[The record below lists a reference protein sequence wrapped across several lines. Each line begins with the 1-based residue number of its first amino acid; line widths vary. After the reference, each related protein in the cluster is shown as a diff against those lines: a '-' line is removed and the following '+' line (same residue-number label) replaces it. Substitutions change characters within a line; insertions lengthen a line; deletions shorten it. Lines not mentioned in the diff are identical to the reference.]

1 MNERRLHPFTVLR
14 FLRKTLVVYL
24 LPLVQVLF
32 ERNWTALHTALRQD
46 ALLFL
51 LLCAVSWGI
60 LRVSSWS
67 MDDTGVFH
75 LYWRL
80 GIRLDRALRGEMLAA
95 LTIDQ
100 PLLYRMAG
108 ASRLTLYPVG
118 AAQKHTLSVC
128 LPKADAEAVADQLM
142 PLVKPT
148 LHRPAGGE
156 RAALGFLGALF
167 VLAVRQT
174 RDVPDWNPAVFAQI
188 QVSFLARFAARW
200 LPAGAAWLL
209 AAAGFL
215 LGASL
220 MRSFAQ
226 TVHYTVWHTA
236 DQIGS
241 RGGWLEHFECRVRTS
256 EISFADVRISP
267 AARLIKRWPV
277 FVTAGGCS
285 PELPL
290 FVYRSGEEALFRELL
305 PEFRMPPDL
314 LARTEQ
320 RAAQDKP
327 AAAKALCQVA
337 EPVQTAALASLATLP
352 VLVAHDM
359 AASLVGVLCNLL
371 VVWMVQPALQLGILL
386 LVCSAVPF
394 LAAITNL
401 TALVLSLWLKG
412 LLWLVRCCAALP
424 FASICLPQRYTLFA
438 LAVLGAL
445 AVCFW
450 HARRLRLYLPAAAL
464 CTVLAVGLGVWM
476 QRDVVQINLVGASN
490 NPCVVCVQNGQAV
503 VFFRGGESNW
513 SAVQNYLAGRSRQ
526 EPALVVDLRAKP
538 TQMEFSAAEIVTVQE
553 LADFTTRPV
562 LDGLT
567 LDLYH
572 NKSANLAVLGVG
584 ERHIAVGAGRLALA
598 EPVRVDVL
606 CAPGTLSD
614 SVQPDAI
621 LYTAAAP
628 RWLDDAAGCTL
639 HYGEDTPGLTLRP
652 GRSMIWEEAQTIAVQ

>member
-51 LLCAVSWGI
+51 LLCTVSWGI

-75 LYWRL
+75 LHWRL

-95 LTIDQ
+95 LTIDR

-142 PLVKPT
+142 PLVKPA

-156 RAALGFLGALF
+156 RAALGLLGANGLSTLALF

-241 RGGWLEHFECRVRTS
+241 LGLGHQAIELTKAHAQQVGHFLLLHLGLEVKKLDG
-256 EISFADVRISP
+256 ALDVRHALGLGLLLLGNSKAT
-267 AARLIKRWPV
+267 AAQQ
-277 FVTAGGCS
+277 AGG
-285 PELPL
+285 LLHLVHQL
-290 FVYRSGEEALFRELL
+290 FVIVISGGLDNLGLL
-305 PEFRMPPDL
+305 GGNLVSSLNLGSFGLHGLDCLDL
-314 LARTEQ
+314 G
-320 RAAQDKP
+320 
-327 AAAKALCQVA
+327 
-337 EPVQTAALASLATLP
+337 S
-352 VLVAHDM
+352 H
-359 AASLVGVLCNLL
+359 G
-371 VVWMVQPALQLGILL
+371 
-386 LVCSAVPF
+386 
-394 LAAITNL
+394 
-401 TALVLSLWLKG
+401 LVLG
-412 LLWLVRCCAALP
+412 LVHDLFVLRHETPSWPSRASSPHSRGPSRTLCALN
-424 FASICLPQRYTLFA
+424 I
-438 LAVLGAL
+438 
-445 AVCFW
+445 
-450 HARRLRLYLPAAAL
+450 HA
-464 CTVLAVGLGVWM
+464 
-476 QRDVVQINLVGASN
+476 
-490 NPCVVCVQNGQAV
+490 
-503 VFFRGGESNW
+503 
-513 SAVQNYLAGRSRQ
+513 SRQ
-526 EPALVVDLRAKP
+526 NV
-538 TQMEFSAAEIVTVQE
+538 
-553 LADFTTRPV
+553 
-562 LDGLT
+562 
-567 LDLYH
+567 H
-572 NKSANLAVLGVG
+572 
-584 ERHIAVGAGRLALA
+584 
-598 EPVRVDVL
+598 
-606 CAPGTLSD
+606 
-614 SVQPDAI
+614 
-621 LYTAAAP
+621 
-628 RWLDDAAGCTL
+628 
-639 HYGEDTPGLTLRP
+639 
-652 GRSMIWEEAQTIAVQ
+652 

>member
-60 LRVSSWS
+60 LHVSSWS
-67 MDDTGVFH
+67 LDDTGVFH
-75 LYWRL
+75 LHWRL

-95 LTIDQ
+95 LTIDR

-156 RAALGFLGALF
+156 RAALGFLGANGLSTLALF

-241 RGGWLEHFECRVRTS
+241 RGGWLSRFEFRVRSS
-256 EISFADVRISP
+256 EISYADVRVSP
-267 AARLIKRWPV
+267 IARLMKRWPV
-277 FVTAGGCS
+277 FVVAGSCR

-290 FVYRSGEEALFRELL
+290 FVYRSGQEELFRELL
-305 PEFRMPPDL
+305 PEFRMPPDTRHDL
-314 LARTEQ
+314 THRSAVFF
-320 RAAQDKP
+320 AP
-327 AAAKALCQVA
+327 AGIPFGLC
-337 EPVQTAALASLATLP
+337 
-352 VLVAHDM
+352 
-359 AASLVGVLCNLL
+359 
-371 VVWMVQPALQLGILL
+371 LL
-386 LVCSAVPF
+386 LVLVSRSVLPALTGTLLIPTAVFAVF
-394 LAAITNL
+394 LAGGL
-401 TALVLSLWLKG
+401 MGWLKEG
-412 LLWLVRCCAALP
+412 IWLREGRFTLRRQKGVYLHCICVFHPDVCLRTFQSPWAARYQRMTLTLALP
-424 FASICLPQRYTLFA
+424 GQVRLKVRSI
-438 LAVLGAL
+438 
-445 AVCFW
+445 
-450 HARRLRLYLPAAAL
+450 
-464 CTVLAVGLGVWM
+464 
-476 QRDVVQINLVGASN
+476 
-490 NPCVVCVQNGQAV
+490 
-503 VFFRGGESNW
+503 
-513 SAVQNYLAGRSRQ
+513 
-526 EPALVVDLRAKP
+526 
-538 TQMEFSAAEIVTVQE
+538 
-553 LADFTTRPV
+553 
-562 LDGLT
+562 
-567 LDLYH
+567 
-572 NKSANLAVLGVG
+572 
-584 ERHIAVGAGRLALA
+584 
-598 EPVRVDVL
+598 PVRD
-606 CAPGTLSD
+606 
-614 SVQPDAI
+614 
-621 LYTAAAP
+621 AAP
-628 RWLDDAAGCTL
+628 CLNAL
-639 HYGEDTPGLTLRP
+639 EQE
-652 GRSMIWEEAQTIAVQ
+652 I

>member
-1 MNERRLHPFTVLR
+1 MTTPNPRPSFPTEEKHFHPFAALR
-14 FLRKTLVVYL
+14 FLRKTLAVYL
-24 LPLVQVLF
+24 IPLVNVLF

-60 LRVSSWS
+60 LHVSSWS
-67 MDDTGVFH
+67 LDDTGAFH
-75 LYWRL
+75 LHWRL

-95 LTIDQ
+95 LTIDR

-142 PLVKPT
+142 PLVKPA

-156 RAALGFLGALF
+156 RAALGFLGANGLSTLALF

-241 RGGWLEHFECRVRTS
+241 RGGWLGHFQCRVRTG

-267 AARLIKRWPV
+267 AARLMKRWPV

-305 PEFRMPPDL
+305 PEFRMPPDTRHDL
-314 LARTEQ
+314 THRSAVFF
-320 RAAQDKP
+320 AP
-327 AAAKALCQVA
+327 AGIPFGLC
-337 EPVQTAALASLATLP
+337 
-352 VLVAHDM
+352 
-359 AASLVGVLCNLL
+359 
-371 VVWMVQPALQLGILL
+371 LL
-386 LVCSAVPF
+386 LVLASRSVLPALTGTLLIPTAVFAVF
-394 LAAITNL
+394 LAGGL
-401 TALVLSLWLKG
+401 MGWLKEG
-412 LLWLVRCCAALP
+412 IWLREGRFTLRRQKGVYLHCICVFHPDVCLRTFQSPWAARYQRMTLTLALP
-424 FASICLPQRYTLFA
+424 GQVRLKVRSI
-438 LAVLGAL
+438 
-445 AVCFW
+445 
-450 HARRLRLYLPAAAL
+450 
-464 CTVLAVGLGVWM
+464 
-476 QRDVVQINLVGASN
+476 
-490 NPCVVCVQNGQAV
+490 
-503 VFFRGGESNW
+503 
-513 SAVQNYLAGRSRQ
+513 
-526 EPALVVDLRAKP
+526 
-538 TQMEFSAAEIVTVQE
+538 
-553 LADFTTRPV
+553 
-562 LDGLT
+562 
-567 LDLYH
+567 
-572 NKSANLAVLGVG
+572 
-584 ERHIAVGAGRLALA
+584 
-598 EPVRVDVL
+598 PVRD
-606 CAPGTLSD
+606 
-614 SVQPDAI
+614 
-621 LYTAAAP
+621 AAP
-628 RWLDDAAGCTL
+628 CLNALEQET
-639 HYGEDTPGLTLRP
+639 
-652 GRSMIWEEAQTIAVQ
+652 

>member
-60 LRVSSWS
+60 LHVSSWS
-67 MDDTGVFH
+67 MDDTGAFH
-75 LYWRL
+75 LHWRL

-95 LTIDQ
+95 LTIDR

-142 PLVKPT
+142 PLVNPT

-156 RAALGFLGALF
+156 RAALGFLGANGLSTLALF

-241 RGGWLEHFECRVRTS
+241 LGLGHQAIELTKAHAQQVGHFLLLHLGLEVKKLDG
-256 EISFADVRISP
+256 ALDVRHALGLGLLLLGNSK
-267 AARLIKRWPV
+267 ATA
-277 FVTAGGCS
+277 TQQAGG
-285 PELPL
+285 LLHLVHQL
-290 FVYRSGEEALFRELL
+290 FVIVINGGL
-305 PEFRMPPDL
+305 D
-314 LARTEQ
+314 
-320 RAAQDKP
+320 
-327 AAAKALCQVA
+327 
-337 EPVQTAALASLATLP
+337 
-352 VLVAHDM
+352 
-359 AASLVGVLCNLL
+359 NL
-371 VVWMVQPALQLGILL
+371 GLL
-386 LVCSAVPF
+386 LGG
-394 LAAITNL
+394 NL
-401 TALVLSLWLKG
+401 VSSLNLGSFGLHGLDCLDLGSHGLVLG
-412 LLWLVRCCAALP
+412 LVHD
-424 FASICLPQRYTLFA
+424 LF
-438 LAVLGAL
+438 VLGHETPSWPSRASSPHSRGPSRTLCAL
-445 AVCFW
+445 NI
-450 HARRLRLYLPAAAL
+450 HA
-464 CTVLAVGLGVWM
+464 
-476 QRDVVQINLVGASN
+476 
-490 NPCVVCVQNGQAV
+490 
-503 VFFRGGESNW
+503 
-513 SAVQNYLAGRSRQ
+513 SRQ
-526 EPALVVDLRAKP
+526 NV
-538 TQMEFSAAEIVTVQE
+538 
-553 LADFTTRPV
+553 
-562 LDGLT
+562 
-567 LDLYH
+567 H
-572 NKSANLAVLGVG
+572 
-584 ERHIAVGAGRLALA
+584 
-598 EPVRVDVL
+598 
-606 CAPGTLSD
+606 
-614 SVQPDAI
+614 
-621 LYTAAAP
+621 
-628 RWLDDAAGCTL
+628 
-639 HYGEDTPGLTLRP
+639 
-652 GRSMIWEEAQTIAVQ
+652 

>member
-51 LLCAVSWGI
+51 LLCTVSWGI

-67 MDDTGVFH
+67 MDDTGAFH
-75 LYWRL
+75 LHWRL

-95 LTIDQ
+95 LTIDR

-142 PLVKPT
+142 PLVNPT

-156 RAALGFLGALF
+156 RAALGFLGANGLSTLALF

-241 RGGWLEHFECRVRTS
+241 RGGWLGHFECRVRTS

-267 AARLIKRWPV
+267 AARLMKRWPV

-305 PEFRMPPDL
+305 PEFRMPPDTRHDL
-314 LARTEQ
+314 THRSAVFF
-320 RAAQDKP
+320 AP
-327 AAAKALCQVA
+327 AGIPFGLC
-337 EPVQTAALASLATLP
+337 
-352 VLVAHDM
+352 
-359 AASLVGVLCNLL
+359 
-371 VVWMVQPALQLGILL
+371 LL
-386 LVCSAVPF
+386 LVLVSRTVLPALTVTLLIPTAVSAIF
-394 LAAITNL
+394 LAGGLMGWLREGIWLREGRFTLRRQKGVYLHCICVFHPDVCLRTFQSPWAARYQRMTL
-401 TALVLSLWLKG
+401 TL
-412 LLWLVRCCAALP
+412 ALP
-424 FASICLPQRYTLFA
+424 GQVRLKVRSIS
-438 LAVLGAL
+438 
-445 AVCFW
+445 
-450 HARRLRLYLPAAAL
+450 
-464 CTVLAVGLGVWM
+464 
-476 QRDVVQINLVGASN
+476 VQ
-490 NPCVVCVQNGQAV
+490 
-503 VFFRGGESNW
+503 
-513 SAVQNYLAGRSRQ
+513 
-526 EPALVVDLRAKP
+526 D
-538 TQMEFSAAEIVTVQE
+538 
-553 LADFTTRPV
+553 
-562 LDGLT
+562 
-567 LDLYH
+567 
-572 NKSANLAVLGVG
+572 
-584 ERHIAVGAGRLALA
+584 A
-598 EPVRVDVL
+598 EPCL
-606 CAPGTLSD
+606 
-614 SVQPDAI
+614 
-621 LYTAAAP
+621 AAVEQE
-628 RWLDDAAGCTL
+628 T
-639 HYGEDTPGLTLRP
+639 
-652 GRSMIWEEAQTIAVQ
+652 

>member
-32 ERNWTALHTALRQD
+32 ERNWTALHTALRRD

-67 MDDTGVFH
+67 LDNTGVFH
-75 LYWRL
+75 LHWRL

-95 LTIDQ
+95 LTIDR

-128 LPKADAEAVADQLM
+128 LSKADAEAVADQLM

-156 RAALGFLGALF
+156 RAALGFLGANGLSTLALF

-241 RGGWLEHFECRVRTS
+241 RGGWLGHFECRVRTS

-267 AARLIKRWPV
+267 AARLMKRWPV

-285 PELPL
+285 PRAAAVRLPQRRGGI
-290 FVYRSGEEALFRELL
+290 VPGAAAGV
-305 PEFRMPPDL
+305 PDA
-314 LARTEQ
+314 ARPAGPH
-320 RAAQDKP
+320 RAAQSHLFCTGRHS
-327 AAAKALCQVA
+327 LC
-337 EPVQTAALASLATLP
+337 P
-352 VLVAHDM
+352 
-359 AASLVGVLCNLL
+359 
-371 VVWMVQPALQLGILL
+371 
-386 LVCSAVPF
+386 
-394 LAAITNL
+394 
-401 TALVLSLWLKG
+401 
-412 LLWLVRCCAALP
+412 
-424 FASICLPQRYTLFA
+424 
-438 LAVLGAL
+438 
-445 AVCFW
+445 
-450 HARRLRLYLPAAAL
+450 LPAADA
-464 CTVLAVGLGVWM
+464 GLGHSAAPAD
-476 QRDVVQINLVGASN
+476 RDPAHPHVLLWGT
-490 NPCVVCVQNGQAV
+490 
-503 VFFRGGESNW
+503 
-513 SAVQNYLAGRSRQ
+513 AGRSRGRLPAGGPLAAGGPHDPAAAAGAL
-526 EPALVVDLRAKP
+526 PALHLCISPGCLPDRSTKPLGCQCGPHQSDPDLSRLGKAQGEERA
-538 TQMEFSAAEIVTVQE
+538 
-553 LADFTTRPV
+553 
-562 LDGLT
+562 
-567 LDLYH
+567 
-572 NKSANLAVLGVG
+572 
-584 ERHIAVGAGRLALA
+584 
-598 EPVRVDVL
+598 
-606 CAPGTLSD
+606 
-614 SVQPDAI
+614 
-621 LYTAAAP
+621 
-628 RWLDDAAGCTL
+628 AAGCGEIFQI
-639 HYGEDTPGLTLRP
+639 YGNELNLSAADRRQL
-652 GRSMIWEEAQTIAVQ
+652 SQ

>member
-75 LYWRL
+75 LHWRL

-95 LTIDQ
+95 LTIDR

-118 AAQKHTLSVC
+118 AAQKHILSVC

-142 PLVKPT
+142 PLVNPT

-156 RAALGFLGALF
+156 RAALGFLGANGLSTLALF

-241 RGGWLEHFECRVRTS
+241 RGGWLGHFECRVRRDQLCRCPHLPRRP
-256 EISFADVRISP
+256 ADEALAGLCNGRRLFPRAAAVRLPQRRGGIVP
-267 AARLIKRWPV
+267 GAAAGVPDAARP
-277 FVTAGGCS
+277 AG
-285 PELPL
+285 PH
-290 FVYRSGEEALFRELL
+290 
-305 PEFRMPPDL
+305 
-314 LARTEQ
+314 
-320 RAAQDKP
+320 RAAQSHLFCTGRHSLCPLPPADAGLGHSAAPADRDPAHPHLLLWGTAGRGRGRLPAGGPLAAGGPHDP
-327 AAAKALCQVA
+327 AAAAGAL
-337 EPVQTAALASLATLP
+337 
-352 VLVAHDM
+352 
-359 AASLVGVLCNLL
+359 
-371 VVWMVQPALQLGILL
+371 PALHLCVSPG
-386 LVCSAVPF
+386 
-394 LAAITNL
+394 
-401 TALVLSLWLKG
+401 
-412 LLWLVRCCAALP
+412 
-424 FASICLPQRYTLFA
+424 CLPDCSTKPLGCQR
-438 LAVLGAL
+438 
-445 AVCFW
+445 W
-450 HARRLRLYLPAAAL
+450 PHQP
-464 CTVLAVGLGVWM
+464 
-476 QRDVVQINLVGASN
+476 D
-490 NPCVVCVQNGQAV
+490 
-503 VFFRGGESNW
+503 
-513 SAVQNYLAGRSRQ
+513 
-526 EPALVVDLRAKP
+526 
-538 TQMEFSAAEIVTVQE
+538 
-553 LADFTTRPV
+553 
-562 LDGLT
+562 
-567 LDLYH
+567 LDL
-572 NKSANLAVLGVG
+572 SRLGKTQG
-584 ERHIAVGAGRLALA
+584 EERA
-598 EPVRVDVL
+598 
-606 CAPGTLSD
+606 
-614 SVQPDAI
+614 
-621 LYTAAAP
+621 
-628 RWLDDAAGCTL
+628 AAGCGEIFQI
-639 HYGEDTPGLTLRP
+639 YGNELNLSAADRRQL
-652 GRSMIWEEAQTIAVQ
+652 SQ

>member
-60 LRVSSWS
+60 LHVSSWS
-67 MDDTGVFH
+67 LDDTGVFH
-75 LYWRL
+75 LHWRL

-95 LTIDQ
+95 LTIDR

-118 AAQKHTLSVC
+118 AAQKQTLSVC

-142 PLVKPT
+142 PLVKPA

-156 RAALGFLGALF
+156 RAALGFLGANGLSTLALF

-241 RGGWLEHFECRVRTS
+241 RGGWLGHFECRVRTS

-277 FVTAGGCS
+277 FVVSATV
-285 PELPL
+285 LPQL
-290 FVYRSGEEALFRELL
+290 TVTLL
-305 PEFRMPPDL
+305 IPTFFFGAL
-314 LARTEQ
+314 LAGAAAGYWREGLWLREGRMTLRRQ
-320 RAAQDKP
+320 QGLYLHCICVLHPDVCLTAAQSP
-327 AAAKALCQVA
+327 W
-337 EPVQTAALASLATLP
+337 
-352 VLVAHDM
+352 
-359 AASLVGVLCNLL
+359 AASVGR
-371 VVWMVQPALQLGILL
+371 
-386 LVCSAVPF
+386 
-394 LAAITNL
+394 TNL
-401 TALVLSLWLKG
+401 TLTFPGWVKLK
-412 LLWLVRCCAALP
+412 VRSVP
-424 FASICLPQRYTLFA
+424 
-438 LAVLGAL
+438 
-445 AVCFW
+445 
-450 HARRLRLYLPAAAL
+450 LRDAEK
-464 CTVLAVGLGVWM
+464 
-476 QRDVVQINLVGASN
+476 
-490 NPCVVCVQNGQAV
+490 
-503 VFFRGGESNW
+503 FFSFLETN
-513 SAVQNYLAGRSRQ
+513 
-526 EPALVVDLRAKP
+526 
-538 TQMEFSAAEIVTVQE
+538 
-553 LADFTTRPV
+553 
-562 LDGLT
+562 
-567 LDLYH
+567 
-572 NKSANLAVLGVG
+572 
-584 ERHIAVGAGRLALA
+584 
-598 EPVRVDVL
+598 
-606 CAPGTLSD
+606 
-614 SVQPDAI
+614 
-621 LYTAAAP
+621 
-628 RWLDDAAGCTL
+628 
-639 HYGEDTPGLTLRP
+639 
-652 GRSMIWEEAQTIAVQ
+652 

>member
-1 MNERRLHPFTVLR
+1 MLG
-14 FLRKTLVVYL
+14 
-24 LPLVQVLF
+24 VQ
-32 ERNWTALHTALRQD
+32 AA
-46 ALLFL
+46 
-51 LLCAVSWGI
+51 
-60 LRVSSWS
+60 
-67 MDDTGVFH
+67 
-75 LYWRL
+75 
-80 GIRLDRALRGEMLAA
+80 AA
-95 LTIDQ
+95 L
-100 PLLYRMAG
+100 A
-108 ASRLTLYPVG
+108 
-118 AAQKHTLSVC
+118 C
-128 LPKADAEAVADQLM
+128 
-142 PLVKPT
+142 
-148 LHRPAGGE
+148 
-156 RAALGFLGALF
+156 
-167 VLAVRQT
+167 
-174 RDVPDWNPAVFAQI
+174 
-188 QVSFLARFAARW
+188 
-200 LPAGAAWLL
+200 
-209 AAAGFL
+209 
-215 LGASL
+215 
-220 MRSFAQ
+220 
-226 TVHYTVWHTA
+226 
-236 DQIGS
+236 
-241 RGGWLEHFECRVRTS
+241 
-256 EISFADVRISP
+256 
-267 AARLIKRWPV
+267 
-277 FVTAGGCS
+277 
-285 PELPL
+285 
-290 FVYRSGEEALFRELL
+290 
-305 PEFRMPPDL
+305 
-314 LARTEQ
+314 TEQ

-327 AAAKALCQVA
+327 AAVKALCQVA
-337 EPVQTAALASLATLP
+337 EPVQTAVLASLATLP
-352 VLVAHDM
+352 VLVAHGM
-359 AASLVGVLCNLL
+359 AASLVGLLCNLL

-412 LLWLVRCCAALP
+412 LLWLVRCCAAPP

-538 TQMEFSAAEIVTVQE
+538 TQMEFSAAEVVTVQE

-584 ERHIAVGAGRLALA
+584 ERHIAVGAGRLELA

-614 SVQPDAI
+614 SVRPDAI

-639 HYGEDTPGLTLRP
+639 RYGENTPGLTLRP

>member
-1 MNERRLHPFTVLR
+1 MNERRLHPFIVLR

-75 LYWRL
+75 LHWRL

-95 LTIDQ
+95 LTIDR

-156 RAALGFLGALF
+156 RAALGFLGA
-167 VLAVRQT
+167 
-174 RDVPDWNPAVFAQI
+174 
-188 QVSFLARFAARW
+188 
-200 LPAGAAWLL
+200 
-209 AAAGFL
+209 
-215 LGASL
+215 SL

-241 RGGWLEHFECRVRTS
+241 RGGWLGHFECRVRTG

-267 AARLIKRWPV
+267 AARLMKRWPV

-314 LARTEQ
+314 LARTQERSLIFFAPAGIPFALCLLLTLVSATVLPQ
-320 RAAQDKP
+320 LTVTLLIPTFFFGALLAGAAAGYRREGLWLREGRMTLRRQQGLYLHCICVFHPDVCLIAAQSP
-327 AAAKALCQVA
+327 W
-337 EPVQTAALASLATLP
+337 
-352 VLVAHDM
+352 
-359 AASLVGVLCNLL
+359 AASVDR
-371 VVWMVQPALQLGILL
+371 
-386 LVCSAVPF
+386 
-394 LAAITNL
+394 TNL
-401 TALVLSLWLKG
+401 TLTFPGWVKLK
-412 LLWLVRCCAALP
+412 VRSVP
-424 FASICLPQRYTLFA
+424 
-438 LAVLGAL
+438 
-445 AVCFW
+445 
-450 HARRLRLYLPAAAL
+450 LRDAEK
-464 CTVLAVGLGVWM
+464 
-476 QRDVVQINLVGASN
+476 
-490 NPCVVCVQNGQAV
+490 
-503 VFFRGGESNW
+503 FFRF
-513 SAVQNYLAGRSRQ
+513 
-526 EPALVVDLRAKP
+526 
-538 TQMEFSAAEIVTVQE
+538 MET
-553 LADFTTRPV
+553 
-562 LDGLT
+562 
-567 LDLYH
+567 
-572 NKSANLAVLGVG
+572 N
-584 ERHIAVGAGRLALA
+584 
-598 EPVRVDVL
+598 
-606 CAPGTLSD
+606 
-614 SVQPDAI
+614 
-621 LYTAAAP
+621 
-628 RWLDDAAGCTL
+628 
-639 HYGEDTPGLTLRP
+639 
-652 GRSMIWEEAQTIAVQ
+652 

>member
-1 MNERRLHPFTVLR
+1 MKSALLDAFPRADGKAMRQTALMTFLLVLAAHAFC
-14 FLRKTLVVYL
+14 FLNLTFSGASVMFNAAKGADAQIASGVYL
-24 LPLVQVLF
+24 QPFYWRVRGAVSVPILVGLLSAAALSLTGALLSAMLGIKRLPLCAMLAGALALSPAVLVAF
-32 ERNWTALHTALRQD
+32 AGSVHTAD
-46 ALLFL
+46 AL
-51 LLCAVSWGI
+51 
-60 LRVSSWS
+60 
-67 MDDTGVFH
+67 
-75 LYWRL
+75 
-80 GIRLDRALRGEMLAA
+80 
-95 LTIDQ
+95 
-100 PLLYRMAG
+100 
-108 ASRLTLYPVG
+108 
-118 AAQKHTLSVC
+118 
-128 LPKADAEAVADQLM
+128 
-142 PLVKPT
+142 
-148 LHRPAGGE
+148 
-156 RAALGFLGALF
+156 
-167 VLAVRQT
+167 
-174 RDVPDWNPAVFAQI
+174 
-188 QVSFLARFAARW
+188 FLAM
-200 LPAGAAWLL
+200 LL
-209 AAAGFL
+209 AACAAALCLRIRVGFMPASLLLAAGQALDPAAFAFFAGVVLIALIQALSDSGESGRLCALRALGGLLCGLLGFGRKWKFYRPLILLRTAAALFYLLLTGMPVSVSRAGIVLLVALVGDFFL
-215 LGASL
+215 L
-220 MRSFAQ
+220 
-226 TVHYTVWHTA
+226 
-236 DQIGS
+236 
-241 RGGWLEHFECRVRTS
+241 
-256 EISFADVRISP
+256 
-267 AARLIKRWPV
+267 
-277 FVTAGGCS
+277 
-285 PELPL
+285 
-290 FVYRSGEEALFRELL
+290 
-305 PEFRMPPDL
+305 PPDL
-314 LARTEQ
+314 LTSTSFAAILLGLQNAYAPCDLGFQLSFCAVLGVQAAAALACTEQ

-327 AAAKALCQVA
+327 AVVKALCQVA
-337 EPVQTAALASLATLP
+337 EPVQTAVLASLATLP
-352 VLVAHDM
+352 VLVAHGM

-503 VFFRGGESNW
+503 VLFRGGESNW

-526 EPALVVDLRAKP
+526 KPALVVDLRAKP

-584 ERHIAVGAGRLALA
+584 ERHIAVGAGRLELA

-614 SVQPDAI
+614 SVRPDAI

-639 HYGEDTPGLTLRP
+639 RYGEDTPGLTLRP

>member
-24 LPLVQVLF
+24 LPLVQVLS
-32 ERNWTALHTALRQD
+32 ERNWTALHTALQQD

-60 LRVSSWS
+60 LHVSSWS

-75 LYWRL
+75 LHWRL

-95 LTIDQ
+95 LTIDR

-156 RAALGFLGALF
+156 RAALGFLGANGLSTLALF

-241 RGGWLEHFECRVRTS
+241 RGGWLGHFECRVRTS

-267 AARLIKRWPV
+267 AARLMKRWPV
-277 FVTAGGCS
+277 FVTASGCS

-314 LARTEQ
+314 LAGAAAGYRREGLWLREGRMTLRRQ
-320 RAAQDKP
+320 QGLYLHCICVFHPDVCLTAAQSP
-327 AAAKALCQVA
+327 W
-337 EPVQTAALASLATLP
+337 
-352 VLVAHDM
+352 
-359 AASLVGVLCNLL
+359 AASVGR
-371 VVWMVQPALQLGILL
+371 
-386 LVCSAVPF
+386 
-394 LAAITNL
+394 TNL
-401 TALVLSLWLKG
+401 TLTFPGWVKLR
-412 LLWLVRCCAALP
+412 VRSVP
-424 FASICLPQRYTLFA
+424 
-438 LAVLGAL
+438 
-445 AVCFW
+445 
-450 HARRLRLYLPAAAL
+450 LRDAEK
-464 CTVLAVGLGVWM
+464 
-476 QRDVVQINLVGASN
+476 
-490 NPCVVCVQNGQAV
+490 
-503 VFFRGGESNW
+503 FFRF
-513 SAVQNYLAGRSRQ
+513 
-526 EPALVVDLRAKP
+526 
-538 TQMEFSAAEIVTVQE
+538 MET
-553 LADFTTRPV
+553 
-562 LDGLT
+562 
-567 LDLYH
+567 
-572 NKSANLAVLGVG
+572 N
-584 ERHIAVGAGRLALA
+584 
-598 EPVRVDVL
+598 
-606 CAPGTLSD
+606 
-614 SVQPDAI
+614 
-621 LYTAAAP
+621 
-628 RWLDDAAGCTL
+628 
-639 HYGEDTPGLTLRP
+639 
-652 GRSMIWEEAQTIAVQ
+652 